1 MLTGAH
7 PGAGPSSPAAL
18 CMSIQSALPGRLS
31 VIDAGVRGEYSF
43 LTGEDRCL
51 FFGEFRAGTGW
62 SGGSTNDL
70 IADFKRTRS
79 QLASLALGQRLRRH
93 RERAIAA
100 ISTNLRRQFSR
111 DEIEARCTF
120 VPIPTSKRSED
131 PDYCDRLERTLRCA
145 FDGDGADIRLLLRQ
159 TVSTLADHHSGA
171 ERIDYERLLQITTL
185 DPRYLVTPL
194 RPVVVLFD
202 DVLTTGKHYKVAK
215 TRIRE
220 TFPKQQIVGIFVARC
235 VHVHESLVRAAPRL

>member
-1 MLTGAH
+1 
-7 PGAGPSSPAAL
+7 
-18 CMSIQSALPGRLS
+18 MSVQSGLPGRLS
-31 VIDAGVRGEYSF
+31 AVDATMRGGYSF

-51 FFGEFRAGTGW
+51 FFGDLRAGTGW
-62 SGGSTNDL
+62 SGGSTNEL

-79 QLASLALGQRLRRH
+79 QIASQPLGQRLRRH
-93 RERAIAA
+93 RERAIGA
-100 ISTNLRRQFSR
+100 ISTTLRRQLTR

-120 VPIPTSKRSED
+120 VPIPTSKRPED
-131 PDYCDRLERTLRCA
+131 PDYCDRLERTLHCA
-145 FDGDGADIRLLLRQ
+145 FAGYKADIRLLLRQ
-159 TVSTLADHHSGA
+159 TVSTAADHCSGD
-171 ERIDYERLLQITTL
+171 ERIDYEQLLQITTL

-220 TFPKQQIVGIFVARC
+220 AVPNQQIVGVFVARC
-235 VHVHESLVRAAPRL
+235 VHVSESRIRAAPRSYIPGR